1 MPGINPMMITP
12 QMHAEIM
19 RRLAQQGMVDYQPY
33 DPTSDYQNL
42 GQTYLQGLQGANQA
56 AQAPVSTSFRDIAPA
71 GLGVILAALGNA
83 VSKGQYPN
91 LPIQIGQTA
100 DNRYQQRL
108 QERGQKAQ
116 GLATQAEAQYN
127 VGLQGIRSKQQAS
140 ENQLQARKAVLDY
153 LADLAKTQAQ
163 QEHWGAME
171 KRLGQGGQRPLT
183 PAEERAR
190 RAEYARVKEEG
201 GKKGG
206 TKGEEA
212 KSDLYEYILRQYPK
226 YLYVA
231 PGGRGYSPSV
241 ETIGKSLGG
250 PPFTATKDKP
260 GWFTGDT
267 TVSDTMLPGLLDA
280 ISKARQDSSGIQQG
294 YIQDYYGGQSPV
306 FMPGQQ
312 EMGVG
317 YTKDD
322 LDLMMAV
329 GLIDQAEY
337 EQKLIELNGTR

>member
-108 QERGQKAQ
+108 QERGPKAQ
-116 GLATQAEAQYN
+116 RLATQAEAQYN

-153 LADLAKTQAQ
+153 LADLAKTKAQ

-171 KRLGQGGQRPLT
+171 KRLGQGKPLSPTEARLQRQEQTGLREK
-183 PAEERAR
+183 AE
-190 RAEYARVKEEG
+190 
-201 GKKGG
+201 KKGG
-206 TKGEEA
+206 ERVRAA
-212 KSDLYEYILRQYPK
+212 KDWIYDFMGANRPEYYQGYGGFKPSWGTVENDLRLSAAGTPYVDPIAQPLLDTLARARSDSAGIVNSMPQGQQ
-226 YLYVA
+226 A
-231 PGGRGYSPSV
+231 PAFMPQQ
-241 ETIGKSLGG
+241 TD
-250 PPFTATKDKP
+250 PAATKAAAMFDD
-260 GWFTGDT
+260 WDT
-267 TVSDTMLPGLLDA
+267 LSPFEQEVILED
-280 ISKARQDSSGIQQG
+280 IRSG
-294 YIQDYYGGQSPV
+294 
-306 FMPGQQ
+306 
-312 EMGVG
+312 
-317 YTKDD
+317 
-322 LDLMMAV
+322 
-329 GLIDQAEY
+329 
-337 EQKLIELNGTR
+337 KL